1 MRSTITYRRL
11 QRFFHFSSEKYC
23 MENSEKK
30 NRASMDLESSF
41 PLVFDLDPAQN
52 RRAVHVV
59 QKSKWGASQQA
70 FSTHTREHKARLS
83 LNACI
88 LHWCWNSRAESGRA
102 AVTVLKPQSK
112 RIEQRIDGGRARGR
126 ALERDQ
132 FSNARARRARP
143 EAGGVRGGRA
153 RIGRTRRTLSCGF
166 GAGSFQVFELV
177 SVIVVH
183 QSSRDISMD
192 GRC

>member
-1 MRSTITYRRL
+1 
-11 QRFFHFSSEKYC
+11 

-59 QKSKWGASQQA
+59 QKSKWGASQEA
-70 FSTHTREHKARLS
+70 FSTHTREHKARLA

-112 RIEQRIDGGRARGR
+112 RIEQRIDEGGRGAARSREISFQTRGRGARG
-126 ALERDQ
+126 LKQE
-132 FSNARARRARP
+132 
-143 EAGGVRGGRA
+143 G
-153 RIGRTRRTLSCGF
+153 
-166 GAGSFQVFELV
+166 
-177 SVIVVH
+177 
-183 QSSRDISMD
+183 
-192 GRC
+192 

>member
-1 MRSTITYRRL
+1 M
-11 QRFFHFSSEKYC
+11 
-23 MENSEKK
+23 
-30 NRASMDLESSF
+30 
-41 PLVFDLDPAQN
+41 
-52 RRAVHVV
+52 V
-59 QKSKWGASQQA
+59 QKSKWGASQEA
-70 FSTHTREHKARLS
+70 FSTHTREHKARLA

-153 RIGRTRRTLSCGF
+153 RIGGRGGAFLWF
-166 GAGSFQVFELV
+166 GAGGFQVFVLV